1 MNNTKTLKIV
11 RAISLA
17 VLALYLIIAIAGS
30 VFNIPMSDA
39 AIRFTGI
46 IDMLALPMA
55 AFASM
60 RIHLLKKE
68 GRC

>member
-1 MNNTKTLKIV
+1 MNNTKTLKIM
-11 RAISLA
+11 RAVSLA

-30 VFNIPMSDA
+30 VFNIPISDA

-55 AFASM
+55 VFASM

>member
-1 MNNTKTLKIV
+1 MNNTKTLKIM

-17 VLALYLIIAIAGS
+17 V
-30 VFNIPMSDA
+30 
-39 AIRFTGI
+39 
-46 IDMLALPMA
+46 LALPMA

-60 RIHLLKKE
+60 RIHLLKKQ

>member
-1 MNNTKTLKIV
+1 
-11 RAISLA
+11 
-17 VLALYLIIAIAGS
+17 
-30 VFNIPMSDA
+30 MSDA

-46 IDMLALPMA
+46 IVLLALPMA

>member
-46 IDMLALPMA
+46 IDMLALPLA

-60 RIHLLKKE
+60 RIRLLKKE

>member
-1 MNNTKTLKIV
+1 M

-17 VLALYLIIAIAGS
+17 VLALYFIPVLAES
-30 VFNIPMSDA
+30 LFNIPMSDA
-39 AIRFTGI
+39 AIRFIGI
-46 IDMLALPMA
+46 IDLLALPMA

-60 RIHLLKKE
+60 RIRLLKKQ

>member
-1 MNNTKTLKIV
+1 MNNTKTLKIM
-11 RAISLA
+11 RAVSLA

-30 VFNIPMSDA
+30 VFNIPISDA
-39 AIRFTGI
+39 AICFTGI

-55 AFASM
+55 VFASM

>member
-1 MNNTKTLKIV
+1 MNNTKTLNIV
-11 RAISLA
+11 RVISVA

-30 VFNIPMSDA
+30 VFNIPLSDA
-39 AIRFTGI
+39 AMRFTGI

-55 AFASM
+55 VFASM

-68 GRC
+68 GCC

>member
-1 MNNTKTLKIV
+1 MNNTKTLKIM

-17 VLALYLIIAIAGS
+17 VLALYFIPVFAES
-30 VFNIPMSDA
+30 FFNIPMSDA

-46 IDMLALPMA
+46 IDLLALPMA

-60 RIHLLKKE
+60 RIHHLKKE